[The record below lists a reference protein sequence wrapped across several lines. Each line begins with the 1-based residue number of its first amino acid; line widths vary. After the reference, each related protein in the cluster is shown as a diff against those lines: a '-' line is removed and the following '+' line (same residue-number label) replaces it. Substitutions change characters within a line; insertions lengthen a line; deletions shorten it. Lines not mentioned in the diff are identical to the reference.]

1 MRQKEKTTAQVI
13 HEYGEI
19 LTKYYLVVMLAAL
32 PLYYQDGYANIAN
45 AKYGFYKVITITYVL
60 LCGAGCFGI
69 ETAIRKAEN
78 IQKKQPLPIIMM
90 ELFLL
95 FNLISFIFSSDH
107 EKSWIGRGSWHM
119 GLLSQVLFIVTALL
133 VYYYYKNENIVWIAA
148 GVGAAVTG
156 ILTVLNRFNIYPLD
170 MGNTYPGF
178 ISTLGQTNWATM
190 YMACLMGAGIAMY
203 IYENKPIRRIII
215 LMADIAVF
223 MGAWVVGSDTILPVI
238 LVELYVLFGICLR
251 ERKMLERFSVIL
263 AVLGVVTELTYIL
276 VFVLFHDKFVF
287 VDETDAVNTLLK
299 KQAGIL
305 ILLLAAVF
313 VIMLRFTK
321 EKQWNGKLLKLIYR
335 GMTVAIAVF
344 IIGII
349 IAMVIVTNAPQNA
362 GSLAKIRMLRFD
374 YDWGT
379 HRGLNW
385 RCAVYGFA
393 RMPLFRKLI
402 GVGQGGFE
410 PYIYSFEDFA
420 GELTKMY
427 GKYKLMVAHN
437 EYLNLLIENGI
448 LGCATYLAFVLSA
461 FKLFWKNA
469 SKELHSL
476 MAILA
481 LSGYFACSLFFFQHV
496 YATSFMYIFVAMG
509 LCANGEIKK
518 A

>member
-19 LTKYYLVVMLAAL
+19 LTKYYLIVMFAVL

-45 AKYGFYKVITITYVL
+45 AKYNFYRVITITYVV
-60 LCGAGCFGI
+60 LCAGGCFLTESIG
-69 ETAIRKAEN
+69 TKMKN
-78 IQKKQPLPIIMM
+78 IQKKQPAAVLLMG
-90 ELFLL
+90 LFLVS
-95 FNLISFIFSSDH
+95 NVISFVFSSDH

-119 GLLSQVLFIVTALL
+119 GLMSQILFIVTAFL
-133 VYYYYKNENIVWIAA
+133 VYYYYKNEDIVWIAA
-148 GVGAAVTG
+148 GVGAGVTG

-190 YMACLMGAGIAMY
+190 YMACLMGAGIGAY
-203 IYENKPIRRIII
+203 IYEEKTVKRAII
-215 LMADIAVF
+215 LAVDIAIF

-238 LVELYVLFGICLR
+238 MVEFYVLFGVCIR
-251 ERKMLERFSVIL
+251 QRKMLERFSVIL
-263 AVLGVVTELTYIL
+263 AVFGAVTEFTYIL
-276 VFVLFHDKFVF
+276 VFLLFHDKFVF
-287 VDETDAVNTLLK
+287 VDETDAVNTLLS

-313 VIMLRFTK
+313 ILLLRFSK
-321 EKQWNGKLLKLIYR
+321 EKQWNGKLLKLIYTI
-335 GMTVAIAVF
+335 MTLAIAVF
-344 IIGII
+344 IICII
-349 IAMVIVTNAPQNA
+349 IAMVIVTNTPQNA
-362 GSLAKIRMLRFD
+362 GSLSEIRMLRFD

-385 RCAVYGFA
+385 RCAVFGFA
-393 RMPLFRKLI
+393 RMSPLRKLI

-420 GELTKMY
+420 GALTEMY

-448 LGCATYLAFVLSA
+448 LGCALYLAFVLSA
-461 FKLFWKNA
+461 FITLWKRA
-469 SKELHSL
+469 EKDVHFLV
-476 MAILA
+476 AILG
-481 LSGYFACSLFFFQHV
+481 LSGYFACSIFFFQHV

-509 LCANGEIKK
+509 LCAMNRMEK